1 MRRVLNRLLAGSA
14 AALLVAG
21 VVALPGAPA
30 VAAASAPDVVASLM
44 GPLSVTP
51 GATRIDPLY
60 AWATGGQSAVVI
72 HPVTTVGKL
81 TVTIDTAEVK
91 DLATVDAMDL
101 GSDDQK
107 VCPAAGTLITCTIDG
122 PLRFGGRGT
131 IVPLLALRVTGR
143 EGATE
148 GADGRRLTISISAD
162 GGRATSS
169 PLRVTVGAG
178 ADLAGFIDTKATAVA
193 AGATVDTDLR
203 VVNTGAETMHDVML
217 ILLGWDRTLVDG
229 KGFSNCEYGYLTRC
243 SFEDDLAPGTTYEL
257 SSPMRRKN
265 PADAA
270 AGSQARAIGSWSTT
284 SDYFDFQTDTAGED
298 GASGMIGID
307 GTGPA
312 VHLQAVAE
320 PAVKPSKL
328 NQADPKLDNNVLLSE
343 FEVTGGEK
351 PDEAAVGATVTGVA
365 GEKVAAKVGFVNNGP
380 GTLYHWT
387 FENTDVVTEVKVPAG
402 LTVVKADERCVPAP
416 EAAETDGPGDDFVC
430 ATYAY
435 ARAGWTKAKASTL
448 YDFTFKVKSA
458 SAPGTVEINGDGLL
472 SDGDVLDRS
481 KSDNTAALKVVLSA
495 TGNGTGGGGLPV
507 TGADATLIGGAGV
520 LLAVAGVF
528 GLVLFRR
535 RRVRFTA

>member
-30 VAAASAPDVVASLM
+30 VAAASAPEIVASFVGL
-44 GPLSVTP
+44 LSITP

-72 HPVTTVGKL
+72 DPVTTVGKL
-81 TVTIDTAEVK
+81 TMTIDTAEVK

-131 IVPLLALRVTGR
+131 IVPLLAMRVTGR

-148 GADGRRLTISISAD
+148 GADGRLPISISAD
-162 GGRATSS
+162 GGRAVSR

-178 ADLAGFIDTKATAVA
+178 AGLAGFIDTKATAVA

-229 KGFSNCEYGYLTRC
+229 KGFSNCEYGYLTTC
-243 SFEDDLAPGTTYEL
+243 SFEDDLAPGKTYEL
-257 SSPMRRKN
+257 SSPMRRKI

-284 SDYFDFQTDTAGED
+284 SDYYDFQTGTAGED

-312 VHLQAVAE
+312 VHLQAIAE

-365 GEKVAAKVGFVNNGP
+365 GEKVAAKVGFVNHGP

-430 ATYAY
+430 STYAY
-435 ARAGWTKAKASTL
+435 RNAGWTKAKASTL

-472 SDGDVLDRS
+472 SDGDMLDRS
-481 KSDNTAALKVVLSA
+481 KSDNTAALKVELA
-495 TGNGTGGGGLPV
+495 GGLPV
-507 TGADATLIGGAGV
+507 TGSHAAVIGGAGA
-520 LLAVAGVF
+520 LLAAAGVF
-528 GLVLFRR
+528 GVVLFRR